1 MEFDMVKEMVIRI
14 STPNQNG
21 IEHKIYKIEATK
33 KVKKITCRKDN
44 LGLMLAMNK
53 VLNSSNRKFN

>member
-1 MEFDMVKEMVIRI
+1 MVKEMVIRI

-53 VLNSSNRKFN
+53 VLDSSNRKFN

>member
-53 VLNSSNRKFN
+53 VLDSSNRKFN

>member
-33 KVKKITCRKDN
+33 KVKKITCRKNN
-44 LGLMLAMNK
+44 LGFMLAMNK
-53 VLNSSNRKFN
+53 VLDSSNRKFN

>member
-33 KVKKITCRKDN
+33 KVKK
-44 LGLMLAMNK
+44 
-53 VLNSSNRKFN
+53 